1 MERLKVKEVTVVLT
15 EQETELFKGVL
26 NVEAAYR
33 GLDEV
38 LDGVKS
44 HRYTTCRRMLSRFDE
59 ITREIK
65 FDVGDKHALLTLTT
79 LFILAAKNSKGD
91 YLREKLLLGLAQ
103 TFQDTHRELG
113 V

>member
-26 NVEAAYR
+26 TSEMVQR
-33 GLDEV
+33 GIDEV
-38 LDGVKS
+38 LDGIKS
-44 HRYTTCRRMLSRFDE
+44 HRYVTCKNVLSRFDDVTCS
-59 ITREIK
+59 IT
-65 FDVGDKHALLTLTT
+65 FDISDRHSLLTIVT
-79 LFILAAKNSKGD
+79 LFILEANKTKD
-91 YLREKLLLGLAQ
+91 YIREKQLLGLAK